1 MAQSSPLPDEK
12 DDKSPWNDKLAGII
26 IQAVAGGSIGT
37 FATLLNSS
45 DLPKLALGGVIGGG
59 VAPIVFAVAEPI
71 SKKLKQGAG
80 YLGETTASGTE
91 DTAQKWLTSL
101 SGFERKYLQ
110 ALQAYCHALEV
121 EGFRGN
127 LPPLALADVFIPLR
141 LDTDRGNVYGQ
152 ARVDT
157 TIWHFLPQTGQEKTT
172 SSQRLAIV
180 ADPGYGKTTLTR
192 YLALSYS
199 CPTYEEQGAA
209 KLLPVLLRFRDIH
222 SLVESETQ
230 PKLESLIV
238 QMIKGLPNCSE
249 LQVTEPWMK
258 QQLKDGK
265 CLIMLDGLDEVPEQ
279 RRETLSRWAKR
290 QMQEYDSFFILTS
303 RPHGYDASLFQGGG
317 VRQLG
322 ILDFTNDQ
330 KREFLEKWYRV
341 VLWRQKWEIL
351 LREHQ
356 QQPSPQLSEEQAKA
370 QSEAEAQRA
379 VADLYR
385 QIVGNLAINT
395 QLAVNPLLLTIIAS
409 THNAF
414 DALPER
420 RVNLYRKMFGL
431 LLEDRPNR
439 RDTRLKLKEAAQ
451 NQVVLQ
457 ALALNLVQRGET
469 QFTPK
474 QGAEWIKARLA
485 EQCSETECTPQQFL
499 REIEQVAGLLT
510 GGDSD
515 LYQFAHKTFQEYL
528 TAVEIQDQKEQGLQS
543 LLEERLQREDWKS
556 IEDWREIVSFYA
568 ALEGAD
574 WFVQAVAA
582 MPDGEKRQ
590 QSLVLLYQIV
600 KEEKSRIKQPKL
612 REQLDELLATVQL
625 TGTTAA
631 KITLEQRFQQM
642 IRLDERTEITA
653 TPITWGE
660 YQRFL
665 EAQNAGQFHST
676 AQPQMISP
684 EQLDL
689 PVTGLSLAD
698 RNWFCAWLPTQPS
711 LQVNDALFIYE
722 LPDASDY
729 KRAKIAENRQLYVI
743 RETIHAKYG
752 KLLNYLTSASWLEA
766 DQETYRLMITTVG
779 KKEGEWFNR
788 ADLENFPC
796 EDLRTIDRLWVNYSK
811 TPDYPDGKWG
821 FSVQKRIWQECNS
834 PMFYNKDWE
843 KFGDRVGWRK
853 DGEWLNHIDF
863 HFNLEKSLAGEYPL
877 GILVWW
883 GFGGRIFDLSSLAQ
897 RLVDCNTS
905 QS

>member
-1 MAQSSPLPDEK
+1 MAQSSPPP
-12 DDKSPWNDKLAGII
+12 DDKSPWHDKLAGII
-26 IQAVAGGSIGT
+26 TQALVGGSIGT
-37 FATLLNSS
+37 FTTLLNGS

-222 SLVESETQ
+222 GLVESETQ

-265 CLIMLDGLDEVPEQ
+265 CLVMLDGLDEVPEQ
-279 RRETLSRWAKR
+279 RRETLSRWTKR

-303 RPHGYDASLFQGGG
+303 RPHGYDASLFQGVG

-330 KREFLEKWYRV
+330 KREFLKKWYRV
-341 VLWRQKWEIL
+341 VLWWQKWEIL
-351 LREHQ
+351 LRKDQ

-379 VADLYR
+379 AADLYR
-385 QIVGNLAINT
+385 QIVGHLAINT

-409 THNAF
+409 THIAF

-469 QFTPK
+469 QFTHK

-485 EQCSETECTPQQFL
+485 EQSSETECTPQQFL
-499 REIEQVAGLLT
+499 REIEQVAGLLA

-528 TAVEIQDQKEQGLQS
+528 AAVEIQERKEQGLQS
-543 LLEERLQREDWKS
+543 LLEERLQSEDWKS
-556 IEDWREIVSFYA
+556 IEDWREIFSFYA

-582 MPDGEKRQ
+582 MPDGEKQQ
-590 QSLVLLYQIV
+590 QSLLLLHQIV

-612 REQLDELLATVQL
+612 REQLDELLATVEL
-625 TGTTAA
+625 TGVTAA
-631 KITLEQRFQQM
+631 KIILEQRFQQM
-642 IRLDERTEITA
+642 IRLDDQTEITA
-653 TPITWGE
+653 TSITWGE

-665 EAQNAGQFHST
+665 EAQNTGQFHST
-676 AQPQMISP
+676 AQPQTILP
-684 EQLDL
+684 EQLNL
-689 PVTGLSLAD
+689 PVTGLSLED
-698 RNWFCAWLPTQPS
+698 RSWFCTWLSTQPG
-711 LQVNDALFIYE
+711 LRTNNLLVIYE
-722 LPDASDY
+722 LPDYIDY
-729 KRAKIAENRQLYVI
+729 QRAKIKNDEQLYII
-743 RETIHAKYG
+743 RKIIHSKYR
-752 KLLNYLTSASWLEA
+752 KLLNYLASASWWEA
-766 DQETYRLMITTVG
+766 NEETYRLMITVIG
-779 KKEGEWFNR
+779 KGFFSSGLAK
-788 ADLENFPC
+788 FPC
-796 EDLRTIDRLWVNYSK
+796 EDLRMIDQLWVKFSN
-811 TPDYPDGKWG
+811 GKWG
-821 FSVQKRIWQECNS
+821 FSVQKRVWQECGS
-834 PMFYNKDWE
+834 PMTYDENWE

-853 DGEWLNHIDF
+853 NGEWV
-863 HFNLEKSLAGEYPL
+863 SYG
-877 GILVWW
+877 
-883 GFGGRIFDLSSLAQ
+883 DLSFVLEISLPGE
-897 RLVDCNTS
+897 LPTS
-905 QS
+905 IGHIRHRASVNLALSVYELELLRRDEISTLLLLFSRAKTCDL